1 MMKASETLVDCLTN
15 LERVLTTPI
24 PFSYS
29 AHLWFVTT
37 IYCMAL
43 VRKFRNLI
51 GFPFS
56 GDQLGQLINHAVQ
69 PFQLWKTLEWITIPG
84 TVIAVGDLLYMPMA
98 VIDGAEKELHFLWLF
113 GGG

>member
-43 VRKFRNLI
+43 VRKFINWI
-51 GFPFS
+51 GFSFS
-56 GDQLGQLINHAVQ
+56 GDQLGQLIKPCCTA
-69 PFQLWKTLEWITIPG
+69 IPIMEDTG
-84 TVIAVGDLLYMPMA
+84 VDHNPGDC
-98 VIDGAEKELHFLWLF
+98 HC
-113 GGG
+113 GG